1 MTQIKQ
7 VLFGVVLIFVLGEN
21 AIHAQDT
28 DESQRAFEWERTIEI
43 EETDDAFVVNPEIR
57 VGKDQLIVADESQ
70 IRIYDLDGSLLMQMG
85 EPGDQAPGAL
95 QMPMPAVQLSSGTYA
110 VPDALTG
117 NLSLFEEDGTFIDRH
132 TRVVAPAGTH
142 EVVLLPGTDD
152 VLMVGADQVVRGEA
166 SPLLHQFNPED
177 GEVKQSF
184 FPHPIPLG
192 EYGDLL
198 FSLGKIANVDIRND
212 RIAATFR
219 VLPSLFIFDLNGEP
233 IERLDY
239 PLRSFRNPDPDQ
251 LSSREEWS
259 GFMLEH
265 SFVSNVFWLND
276 DVLLLQ
282 YKDFE
287 EFGEDGSVTNW
298 RLAAVNLD
306 GDVLFEWIDT
316 PRLFGIHPETRK
328 MYFQDPDAEVPNRL
342 KVGQFS
348 EHVRENYSL

>member
-1 MTQIKQ
+1 MSK
-7 VLFGVVLIFVLGEN
+7 VVRVFILIFFLGSG
-21 AIHAQDT
+21 ILYAQDT
-28 DESQRAFEWERTIEI
+28 DEPQRAFEWEHTIEI
-43 EETDDAFVVNPEIR
+43 EETEDAFVVNPKIR
-57 VGKDQLIVADESQ
+57 VDGDRLIVADESQ
-70 IRIYDLDGSLLMQMG
+70 IRIYDLDGTLLMQMG
-85 EPGDQAPGAL
+85 EPGGEAPGAL
-95 QMPMPAVQLSSGTYA
+95 RFPAPAIQLSSGSYV

-117 NLSLFEEDGTFIDRH
+117 NLSLFDQDGTFLDRH

-142 EVVLLPGTDD
+142 EVALLPGTDD
-152 VLMVGADQVVRGEA
+152 VLMVGAAQVEGGGA
-166 SPLLHQFNPED
+166 SPLLHRFNVED

-192 EYGDLL
+192 EYGGLL
-198 FSLGKIANVDIRND
+198 FTLGEISNVDIRND

-219 VLPSLFIFDLNGEP
+219 VLPSLFIYDIDGELV
-233 IERLDY
+233 ERLDF
-239 PLRSFRNPDPDQ
+239 PLQTFRNPKPDQ
-251 LSSREEWS
+251 LSSREEWF

-265 SFVSNVFWLND
+265 SFVTDVFWLTD

-282 YKDFE
+282 FNDLE

-348 EHVRENYSL
+348 ESVLQDLSL